1 MPKGHVEDSLHHRVT
16 GGDVLKVLKTTWLV
30 CTLFVLAQ
38 AQLDYAGA
46 HVANCFGCVQQT
58 RFGGELIFRPEGLGA
73 DDVVIGIKVRQRRW
87 SRICHC
93 RTASL
98 LLNSSAS
105 DQARPKC
112 GGGAPSQEFA
122 AIKCVV
128 VLHHLPAVVR
138 IASPCR
144 VTGPSIPEA
153 SKGES
158 FA

>member
-1 MPKGHVEDSLHHRVT
+1 MPNGHAEDLLDHGVV
-16 GGDVLKVLKTTWLV
+16 GGNVLKALKTTWLGR
-30 CTLFVLAQ
+30 TLFVLTQ

-46 HVANCFGCVQQT
+46 HLANCLGSLHQT
-58 RFGGELIFRPEGLGA
+58 RFGRELIFRPEGLGA
-73 DDVVIGIKVRQRRW
+73 NDVVIGIKVRQRRW

-105 DQARPKC
+105 YQARPKC

-128 VLHHLPAVVR
+128 VLNHLPAVVR